1 MVPVIQAKRN
11 VAILLNLEH
20 HKVAAQR
27 VNRARTEKN
36 GVAGLRSQTC
46 EVVHQRPVRERSPQ
60 IGFRSIWLQ
69 ARIDTALCPG
79 FQHDPSFG
87 LRSLAC
93 WQ

>member
-36 GVAGLRSQTC
+36 GVAGLRS
-46 EVVHQRPVRERSPQ
+46 
-60 IGFRSIWLQ
+60 
-69 ARIDTALCPG
+69 
-79 FQHDPSFG
+79 
-87 LRSLAC
+87 
-93 WQ
+93 